1 MIFVDAARL
10 FALAHGIDATGTRAR
25 LEAVAGPMNVG
36 ERECQ
41 TWIGAFEFL
50 QILRLRVQVDAR
62 QGGGGDANPNR
73 LDTAT
78 LNDIDRRILKESFR
92 AAQRLQQRITLDYM
106 R

>member
-1 MIFVDAARL
+1 MRV
-10 FALAHGIDATGTRAR
+10 
-25 LEAVAGPMNVG
+25 E
-36 ERECQ
+36 ERESQ

-50 QILRLRVQVDAR
+50 QMLRLRVQVDA
-62 QGGGGDANPNR
+62 GHSGDDSHNPNR
-73 LDTAT
+73 LDVAT